1 MTGIARWVGTVRHVW
16 FLPLWLCSDLGKGM
30 EVTEGAAN
38 RTAGGAFFSTLCM
51 KGKEHDTPLRFFL
64 FEFYELYFVL
74 FWTHWWNPHVT
85 RYEFSDPEHLH
96 CDPATWRWNSPW
108 NWADQIVRSSIVLGQ
123 RWRLIPARYHCK
135 VGVCRWVH
143 PKSTSCACLILFGT
157 SCIFKEQSPAFA
169 IYIPCPFHLLPLL
182 PSWCHWAPGQQPDH
196 GKCHCWIGWK
206 LGSTRLSLAHCWEL
220 VDSFRS
226 AMWRRRHRGVC
237 GISKY
242 VLGLMRW
249 ITAEAE
255 VSIWIHALQQWTK
268 RSKHESQ

>member
-1 MTGIARWVGTVRHVW
+1 MFTPSANWSPWSTSSKNDRNCQMGTVRHVW

-96 CDPATWRWNSPW
+96 CDPATWRWNPPW

-143 PKSTSCACLILFGT
+143 PNPQVAPVWSSLAL
-157 SCIFKEQSPAFA
+157 PAFSRNNPQHLPFTFHFHS
-169 IYIPCPFHLLPLL
+169 IYCHFFH
-182 PSWCHWAPGQQPDH
+182 PGVIEPQGNSPTMESATAELDGNSVQ
-196 GKCHCWIGWK
+196 
-206 LGSTRLSLAHCWEL
+206 LGSTWLTVGSSLILSDQLCEGGDIVVYVGYPNMFWVSWDESRLKL
-220 VDSFRS
+220 
-226 AMWRRRHRGVC
+226 
-237 GISKY
+237 K
-242 VLGLMRW
+242 
-249 ITAEAE
+249 
-255 VSIWIHALQQWTK
+255 
-268 RSKHESQ
+268 